1 MRNSKLGIL
10 ITSQWDPR
18 GVKAAE
24 KSVEDLG
31 KTTGKTGRVL
41 DGVFAGMGISIAN
54 FALGMAGK
62 ATQAVIGFVED
73 SNRAFRTFE
82 KQMQEVFTV
91 LPGISAEAMN
101 KMKGDVLELSKEIG
115 RLPDET
121 AAALYQ
127 ALSSGVPADNV
138 FEFLRESS
146 KAARGGV
153 TDLKTAVDAATNVV
167 NAYGREVLSVQRAN
181 DLMFTSVQLGKS
193 TYEELASTLY
203 NVVPVAASIG
213 VGFDQITAAMAA
225 MTSQGVP
232 TAGATI
238 QLRQLLQELSKEG
251 TKVSTVFETLAGKS
265 FTQFI
270 ADGGNLAQALALLEA
285 HALKTNVNIKDL
297 FVSVEAGGAALGLTG
312 AGAALYAASL
322 EAAAKS
328 AGATEAANR
337 TMADSVDALTG
348 RTEAT
353 TEALKIQVGEALEP
367 ATRAWLEYKLAMAQA
382 AGEVFLGGKILK
394 NVNEILRE
402 QTELNH
408 FRIGAAADAIRVA
421 GDEERSYARLRIAL
435 ELLNDGK
442 FRFNQL
448 EESFQDALKRAID
461 IQEAATM
468 RAEEMNRV
476 YGELYG
482 VTQDNAEAQA
492 AMTVETEEGAEAAG
506 KAAAATDEM
515 LQRYLALPPAF
526 WAVETSGKGAWAG
539 IQKLR
544 LEQEAAAAATERQTK
559 VYEQLMAVMEPSMQA
574 VDGYID
580 DLFAAQERLNS
591 TAIWDVT
598 GIREAKADMEEAF
611 AGIAEA
617 HRQMVLD
624 IYVQNAGLAGSF
636 DENAAKIA
644 VALGLMT
651 AEEAELRVQ
660 SEQAGQQIGFL
671 ADKLTKAFLEDGRVS
686 RQEAE
691 LLSLAIGAIEN
702 GTITAD
708 EALQRF
714 TDGSLADY
722 LAGMEEGRTKTSLTR
737 EELLKLAG
745 NYEIDVDSSGLD
757 DAKRKVDSFPT
768 RIGVTVDVSYNVP
781 GYVPPG
787 VPGVPLSTGGPVPL
801 TRGATPGRDSV
812 PAWLTPGEYV
822 LTTAEVARLGGAAGV
837 QAMLTAP
844 LLGGGSEYGAA
855 YAAATM
861 PATAAPAGGDNYVFN
876 VPDAANAHLIAQ
888 VVRDGRRSQ
897 RLRAAFGR
905 GNG

>member
-1 MRNSKLGIL
+1 MRNSKLGIH
-10 ITSQWDPR
+10 ITSQWDPK
-18 GVKAAE
+18 GVNAAQ
-24 KSVEDLG
+24 KSVDDLG
-31 KTTGKTGRVL
+31 KTTQKTGQVAN
-41 DGVFAGMGISIAN
+41 GVFVGMGLSLTN
-54 FALGMAGK
+54 FALGAVSK
-62 ATQAVIGFVED
+62 ATQAVIQFAKD
-73 SNRAFRTFE
+73 SNRAFASFE
-82 KQMQEVFTV
+82 QRMREVYTV

-101 KMKGDVLELSKEIG
+101 KMQGDVLELSKEIG
-115 RLPDET
+115 RLPEET

-127 ALSSGVPADNV
+127 ALSSGVPEDNV

-153 TDLKTAVDAATNVV
+153 TDLKTAVDAATNVT
-167 NAYGREVLSVQRAN
+167 NAYGREILSVQRAN

-193 TYEELASTLY
+193 TFEELAGTLY
-203 NVVPVAASIG
+203 NVVPVAASLG
-213 VGFDQITAAMAA
+213 VGFDQITAALAA

-270 ADGGNLAQALALLEA
+270 ADGGNLAQALALLEE

-312 AGAALYAASL
+312 KGAALYAANL

-328 AGATEAANR
+328 AGATDAANR
-337 TMADSVDALTG
+337 TMADSVGMLTD

-367 ATRAWLEYKLAMAQA
+367 ATRAWLEYKLAAAQA
-382 AGEVFLGGKILK
+382 LGETFTGAKIVKQL
-394 NVNEILRE
+394 NEVLRE
-402 QTELNH
+402 QTDLNF
-408 FRIGAAADAIRVA
+408 FRIGAAADAIRIA
-421 GDEERSYARLRIAL
+421 GDEERSYERLRIAL

-476 YGELYG
+476 YGALYG

-506 KAAAATDEM
+506 KAEIATDEL

-539 IQKLR
+539 IKKLR
-544 LEQEAAAAATERQTK
+544 LEQEAAAAATERQSK
-559 VYEQLMAVMEPSMQA
+559 AYEQLMAVMEPSMQA

-598 GIREAKADMEEAF
+598 GIREAKADMEAAF

-624 IYVQNAGLAGSF
+624 IYVQNAQLAGGF

-651 AEEAELRVQ
+651 AEEAELRVR
-660 SEQAGQQIGFL
+660 SEEAGKQIGFL

-691 LLSLAIGAIEN
+691 LLALAVAAIEN
-702 GTITAD
+702 GTITAG

-722 LAGMEEGRTKTSLTR
+722 LRGMEQGRTKTGLAR

-745 NYEIDVDSSGLD
+745 NYEIDVDSSDLD
-757 DAKRKVDSFPT
+757 AAKQKVDNFPT
-768 RIGVTVDVSYNVP
+768 RIGVTVDVSYNAP

-787 VPGVPLSTGGPVPL
+787 VPGVPLSTGGSVPL
-801 TRGATPGRDSV
+801 TRGATAGRDSV

-822 LTTAEVARLGGAAGV
+822 LTTADVARLGGSSGV
-837 QAMLTAP
+837 QAMLAAP
-844 LLGGGSEYGAA
+844 RLGMASY
-855 YAAATM
+855 
-861 PATAAPAGGDNYVFN
+861 ATAAMSSGEPVPAATPTGGDSYTFN

-888 VVRDGRRSQ
+888 VVRDGRRNR
-897 RLRAAFGR
+897 RLLAAFGR
-905 GNG
+905 GG